1 MWLRATRGDGDERP
15 EPAGEN
21 IWRLADESWAMLG
34 QTVCAMSVDQV
45 QHPGHAGWSNGCVK
59 ATSAC
64 RPGLQRRAQRE
75 RERGS
80 ANVFSGDWGSAF
92 MPPRRAFDPTQAP
105 LPVTC
110 SRRNG
115 TPCTRTCMLGR
126 GLWLLDGLLT
136 PAGDPSRAPTS
147 LGASSSPTSAS
158 AWTAS
163 SPSSSQPARLSRRA

>member
-1 MWLRATRGDGDERP
+1 M
-15 EPAGEN
+15 
-21 IWRLADESWAMLG
+21 
-34 QTVCAMSVDQV
+34 
-45 QHPGHAGWSNGCVK
+45 GHAGPDSMRNVGGSSTAPWTCWLEQWVREGYVCLSTWPPE
-59 ATSAC
+59 TST
-64 RPGLQRRAQRE
+64 E

-115 TPCTRTCMLGR
+115 TPCTSTCMLGR
-126 GLWLLDGLLT
+126 DLWLLDGLLT

-147 LGASSSPTSAS
+147 LGASSSPSSAS

-163 SPSSSQPARLSRRA
+163 SPSSPQPARLSRRA